1 MEIAIPLVALG
12 GLYITSNSGKG
23 EKKVTKES
31 FENMGKPV
39 NYLPNMDVPSS
50 NYPVQSD
57 NLGPDQ
63 IMAYP
68 SGRAVTDQYYNQTV
82 YEREANRGVRVGSEI
97 QEVYSLTGEPIDKSN
112 FKHNNMV
119 PFFGARM
126 RGSTSDPNSNE
137 SRLDN
142 MQGTGS
148 QLFKKQEVAPLFAPQ
163 EMMQFPNGMPN
174 NSDFF
179 QSRMNPSNRM
189 ANIKPWEE
197 IKVAPGLNKGYGT
210 QGSGGFNSG
219 MEARETWLPRTVN
232 ELRVATNPKVTF
244 SLLNH
249 EGPASAEVKNM
260 GILGKVEKNRPDTDF
275 EWGPSR
281 FFTTT
286 GVEHAQTARGI
297 EVLQPQNRIDTTC
310 SYFGS
315 AAAGEDGQATY
326 TTGAYAPA
334 KKHQL
339 GSANMGAV
347 AAAGQGGASTGD
359 YGVKGYKL
367 LPNNRATSNT
377 EILGGVSAVVKAAVA
392 PIMDIL
398 RPTRKEN
405 VVGNCRPNGNVG
417 VTAPA
422 APVYNP
428 ADRTKTTNR
437 QMTEGKLDNNHLNVQ
452 NQRDGAYTVSK
463 QTAIENQ
470 RDTTSVYYAGN
481 SGGAASQI
489 GGQTYDAAYNQ
500 RHNVN
505 KTYPNRPNMGGTQ
518 IFNQFTNVQIARR
531 DTDRNNNRWNVPSGG
546 PVSIPSMDTHG
557 LLHGGNMNL
566 VEDRKQQLD
575 RINPDILT
583 AFKNNPYTKPLD
595 SWA

>member
-12 GLYITSNSGKG
+12 GLYITSNSGKK
-23 EKKVTKES
+23 ENKVTKES
-31 FENMGKPV
+31 FENMGKPI
-39 NYLPNMDVPSS
+39 NNLPNMNIPSS
-50 NYPVQSD
+50 NYPVQSE

-63 IMAYP
+63 VMAYP
-68 SGRAVTDQYYNQTV
+68 NGRAVTDQYYNENV

-97 QEVYSLTGEPIDKSN
+97 QDVYSLTGEPINKSN

-119 PFFGARM
+119 PFFGAKI

-142 MQGTGS
+142 MQGSGS

-244 SLLNH
+244 SLSNH

-286 GVEHAQTARGI
+286 GAEHAQTARGI
-297 EVLQPQNRIDTTC
+297 EILQPQNRIDITT

-315 AAAGEDGQATY
+315 AGDDGQATY
-326 TTGAYAPA
+326 TKGAYAPA
-334 KKHQL
+334 KKSQL
-339 GSANMGAV
+339 GSTNMGAV
-347 AAAGQGGASTGD
+347 AASGHGGASTGD

-405 VVGNCRPNGNVG
+405 VIGNCRPNGNVG

-437 QMTEGKLDNNHLNVQ
+437 QMTGDKLDNNHLNVQ

-463 QTAIENQ
+463 QASINNQ
-470 RDTTSVYYAGN
+470 RDTTSVYYSGN

-518 IFNQFTNVQIARR
+518 MFNQFTNIQIGRR
-531 DTDRNNNRWNVPSGG
+531 DSDRNNNRYNVPSGG
-546 PVSIPSMDTHG
+546 PITIPSMDTHG
-557 LLHGGNMNL
+557 MIHGGNMNL
-566 VEDRKQQLD
+566 VEDQRQQLD

>member
-1 MEIAIPLVALG
+1 MELAIPIVALG
-12 GLYITSNSGKG
+12 GLYITSNSRNKVP
-23 EKKVTKES
+23 KVTKES
-31 FENMGKPV
+31 FENMGQPV
-39 NYLPNMDVPSS
+39 NYLPNTDIPSS
-50 NYPVQSD
+50 NYPVKSEG
-57 NLGPDQ
+57 LGPDE
-63 IMAYP
+63 INAYP
-68 SGRAVTDQYYNQTV
+68 NGRAVTDQYFNETV
-82 YEREANRGVRVGSEI
+82 YQREANRGVRVGSDI
-97 QEVYSLTGEPIDKSN
+97 QDVYSLTGEPIDKTD

-119 PFFGARM
+119 PFFGAKI

-142 MQGTGS
+142 MQGSGS
-148 QLFKKQEVAPLFAPQ
+148 QLFKKQEIAPLFAPQ

-197 IKVAPGLNKGYGT
+197 IKVAPGLDKGYGT
-210 QGSGGFNSG
+210 EGSNGFNSG
-219 MEARETWLPRTVN
+219 MEARDKWLPRTVN
-232 ELRVATNPKVTF
+232 ELRVATNPKQTF

-249 EGPASAEVKNM
+249 EGPAASEVKNM
-260 GILGKVEKNRPDTDF
+260 GILGRVEKNRPDTDF
-275 EWGPSR
+275 ELGPSR

-286 GVEHAQTARGI
+286 GLEHAQTARGI
-297 EVLQPQNRIDTTC
+297 EILQPQNRIDTTT
-310 SYFGS
+310 SYFGN
-315 AAAGEDGQATY
+315 AGGDDGQATY
-326 TTGAYAPA
+326 TKGAYAPT
-334 KKHQL
+334 KRHQL
-339 GSANMGAV
+339 DAHNVGA
-347 AAAGQGGASTGD
+347 ASAAGQGGASSGD

-377 EILGGVSAVVKAAVA
+377 EIMGNVSAVVKAAVA
-392 PIMDIL
+392 PLMDIL

-405 VVGNCRPNGNVG
+405 VIGNCRPNGNVG
-417 VTAPA
+417 VTAPS

-437 QMTEGKLDNNHLNVQ
+437 QMTEGKLDNNHLNIQ
-452 NQRDGAYTVSK
+452 NQKDGAYTVTR
-463 QTAIENQ
+463 QIPIDNQ
-470 RDTTSVYYAGN
+470 RDTTSVYYT
-481 SGGAASQI
+481 GGTGGGASQI

-518 IFNQFTNVQIARR
+518 IFNQFTNVQIGRK
-531 DTDRNNNRWNVPSGG
+531 DSDRNNNRWNVPSGG
-546 PVSIPSMDTHG
+546 PTTAPSMDTHG

-566 VEDRKQQLD
+566 VEDQRQQID

-583 AFKNNPYTKPLD
+583 AFKSNPYTKPLD